1 MIDNKEVYEQFVSEI
16 TEEVRRIAG
25 TDWLVVPRKERKN
38 NSVILDGIM
47 LQRENEKVAPNVY
60 LHSYF
65 AKYCE
70 GESVAQLAEQIME
83 LCNEKRD
90 EMALLADKLD
100 FSAEYIKEHLYYRLV
115 NKDRNEELLQE
126 VPHCLYLDL
135 AVVYYW
141 VVYEDG
147 KQLGSIMMTYGQME
161 RISLT
166 EEELLESAIVNT
178 PRLFPAIIKGMDEV
192 VGKLMPKKVEFP
204 MLVLSNE
211 IGINGASCLMYP
223 DVAEKVEEKLQ
234 GSFYVLPSS
243 VHEVIAIPG
252 NSAKTGHLCEMVYCI
267 NRTQLPEEDIL
278 SDNIYYYNADDKVL
292 QLVYSDIGETY
303 KDRTADE
310 TGGDD
315 RGEEKKEGA

>member
-1 MIDNKEVYEQFVSEI
+1 MIDNQNAYEQFVREI
-16 TEEVRRIAG
+16 TEEVRQTVG

-47 LQRENEKVAPNVY
+47 LQRENEKVAPNIY
-60 LHSYF
+60 LHPYF
-65 AKYCE
+65 TKYCE
-70 GESVAQLAEQIME
+70 GESIAQLAKQIME

-90 EMALLADKLD
+90 EMTLLAEKLD

-115 NKDRNEELLQE
+115 NKSRNEELLQE

-135 AVVYYW
+135 AVVYFW

-147 KQLGSIMMTYGQME
+147 KQLGSIMMNYSQME

-166 EEELLESAIVNT
+166 EEELLELAVVNT
-178 PRLFPAIIKGMDEV
+178 PRMFPAVIKGMDEV
-192 VGKLMPKKVEFP
+192 VKELMTGKVDFP
-204 MLVLSNE
+204 MFVLSNE

-223 DVAEKVEEKLQ
+223 DVAEKIEEKLQ

-252 NSAKTGHLCEMVYCI
+252 NSARTGHLCEMVYCI

-278 SDNIYYYNADDKVL
+278 SDNIYYYNAEDKVL
-292 QLVYSDIGETY
+292 QLVCSDIDKISES
-303 KDRTADE
+303 RNADVTDADNRE
-310 TGGDD
+310 H
-315 RGEEKKEGA
+315 KKEGA